1 MRGILGHEPLW
12 RPDCHHLQR
21 RQRGGA
27 IQRGEG
33 PGAAAGRKTG
43 PRVCCLLPRT
53 TVLLLSCQTLGRVI
67 GTEAA
72 GSAAVWVEP
81 WDCIAPTQLRVYL
94 DGELVGFSPIYY
106 TY

>member
-1 MRGILGHEPLW
+1 M
-12 RPDCHHLQR
+12 
-21 RQRGGA
+21 
-27 IQRGEG
+27 
-33 PGAAAGRKTG
+33 
-43 PRVCCLLPRT
+43 
-53 TVLLLSCQTLGRVI
+53 LLLSCQTLGRVI

-106 TY
+106 TYYTVRAPCVGYDWLALGACSHCICPPGPALGLSLYY